1 MIEEL
6 KIYRDVSELIKR
18 VFIIVKN
25 FPRDYKFTLGTRIQ
39 NTALD
44 CADLIYKA
52 ARHKDKT
59 QHLDDLVSS
68 LDFLSFLIRT
78 SKDMNIVTEKQF
90 SLYIEKSIPCVK
102 QAQGWYKSTAK

>member
-1 MIEEL
+1 MVEEL

-52 ARHKDKT
+52 ARHKEKT
-59 QHLDDLVSS
+59 QHLDDLVSN

-78 SKDMNIVTEKQF
+78 GKDMNVVTERQYGI
-90 SLYIEKSIPCVK
+90 YIEVSRPCVK
-102 QAQGWYKSTAK
+102 QASGWLKSTTK